1 MLAAPT
7 DQQLQ
12 RPQEIFISYSRKD
25 KEFVRRLHEVLRRR
39 DREAWVDWEDIRPTE
54 EWMQAIYGAIEGAE
68 TFVFVLTPDSV
79 SSDVC
84 GREITHAATHNKR
97 IVPIV
102 RRDVNAGT
110 VPEAVAKLNW
120 IFFRESDD
128 FEKATDELI
137 SALDTDLDWVR
148 THTRLLTRAIEWE
161 SKGKNNSFVLRGD
174 DLRSA
179 EQWLAEAPTKT
190 QAKPTALQTEY
201 IIASRKAATRRQR
214 ITLGTVTFGFV
225 IAIAL
230 AIVAINQR
238 GRAVAGRN
246 RADNVIHFVQD
257 DLPDK
262 LRPIGRLDLMEDV
275 AVKVDQYYDQMKKAE
290 GESVDTLLGN
300 VWVLVNQGQVAE
312 SKGRGDEALAK
323 YRSAVQ
329 FAEKAQRLEP
339 PSDKAL
345 YDLATAQVLVAGQLS
360 QNAGAKIDEIH
371 KPRETFEKLVARD
384 PSNALWQSQLAV
396 SYALEAT
403 DLLEQRQLDA
413 ALSGF
418 RKAYAIL
425 EKLVAEAPNDSKRL
439 SELATAHSNVG
450 RVLFQQQQFDAALA
464 EYHASQEILLKLTQ
478 IDPRNADWQRAL
490 AWIYKNI
497 GETLQGEG
505 QTAVALDAFRK
516 YSADMD
522 TVAAIDTANAVW
534 QREAAQAHCFI
545 AATLFARNEFQ
556 DARSE
561 YRKCHAAMT
570 RFALG
575 DPSNADIQLL
585 VVSVCAQLALADV
598 ALNEKGEASRVVQ
611 QGLTILA
618 ELEKH
623 GPLPSAGLETRK
635 LLEELQRVLPRSAP

>member
-1 MLAAPT
+1 MA
-7 DQQLQ
+7 
-12 RPQEIFISYSRKD
+12 EIFVSYSRKD
-25 KEFVRRLHEVLRRR
+25 KDFVRRLDEALKSRG
-39 DREAWVDWEDIRPTE
+39 REAWVDWEDIRPTE
-54 EWMQAIYGAIEGAE
+54 EWMQAIYAAIEGAD

-79 SSDVC
+79 ASEVC
-84 GREITHAATHNKR
+84 GREIAHAAANNKR
-97 IVPIV
+97 MVPIV
-102 RRDVNAGT
+102 ARDVSSKT
-110 VPEAVAKLNW
+110 VPEALAKLNW
-120 IFFRESDD
+120 IFFRETDD
-128 FEKATDELI
+128 FEKAVDTLI
-137 SALDTDLDWVR
+137 SALDTDLDWVHA
-148 THTRLLTRAIEWE
+148 HTRLLTRAIEWE

-174 DLRSA
+174 DLRAA
-179 EQWLAEAPTKT
+179 EQWLAQAPTKKE
-190 QAKPTALQTEY
+190 AKPTALQTEY

-214 ITLGTVTFGFV
+214 ITLAAVTFGFV
-225 IAIAL
+225 VAIAL

-238 GRAVAGRN
+238 GRAIAGRN

-275 AVKVDQYYDQMKKAE
+275 AVKVDQYYGLMKKAD
-290 GESVDTLLGN
+290 GESVETLLGN
-300 VWVLVNQGQVAE
+300 VWVLVNQGQIAE
-312 SKGRGDEALAK
+312 SKGHGDEALAK

-339 PSDKAL
+339 RSDKAL

-360 QNAGAKIDEIH
+360 QKAGGKIDEIR

-418 RKAYAIL
+418 RKAYAIQ

-450 RVLFQQQQFDAALA
+450 RVLFQQQQFDAALT

-490 AWIYKNI
+490 AWTHKNI
-497 GETLQGEG
+497 GETLQGQG
-505 QTAVALDAFRK
+505 QTAIALDQFRK

-522 TVAAIDTANAVW
+522 VVAAIDPANVVW
-534 QREAAQAHCFI
+534 QREAAEAHCFI
-545 AATLFARNEFQ
+545 AATLFARNKFEE
-556 DARSE
+556 ARTE
-561 YRKCHAAMT
+561 YRICHAATT
-570 RFALG
+570 RFALS
-575 DPSNADIQLL
+575 DPSNADVQVIAA
-585 VVSVCAQLALADV
+585 SVCAQLALADV
-598 ALNEKGEASRVVQ
+598 ALNEKGEASEVVH
-611 QGLTILA
+611 QGLDIL
-618 ELEKH
+618 
-623 GPLPSAGLETRK
+623 AGLEKGGRLPAAGIQTLN
-635 LLEELQRVLPRSAP
+635 LLKELERAFPRRQH